1 MPLLLLRL
9 VLRAS
14 TVFDHGRIVLG
25 VLRIPGIRVV
35 FSLSRTVLRAFAVL
49 DRLTS
54 TASVKFRRALD
65 PSNVALLLT
74 ELADALERVE

>member
-1 MPLLLLRL
+1 MSLS
-9 VLRAS
+9 VLQLASRAS
-14 TVFDHGRIVLG
+14 AVFDRVRIVLG
-25 VLRIPGIRVV
+25 VSRIPGIRVV
-35 FSLSRTVLRAFAVL
+35 FSLSRTALRAFAVL